1 MSPLNEADTRA
12 KLIDPKLKAALWGE
26 NQIEREHYFVKGK
39 AITSGRIYL
48 IGEESRRREPQRVD
62 YLLRYQGQM
71 IAVLEAKSEMY
82 AVDAGLEQAKSY
94 AAILDVPFAYA
105 SNGHSFIEFDFF
117 LNQSRELTAFPA
129 PDELWQRWE
138 QHRTRSYTTKSK
150 YVAESKPTYRIPAS
164 KQTNP
169 LLYPLCPKSVCG
181 KETRY
186 FQEVAIRRVIER
198 MLGNQKRIL
207 LTMATGTGKT
217 FTALQIA
224 WKIKKSGW
232 LKKPVLF
239 IADRIVLRDQAYNTF
254 APFGSGQ
261 SDPRA
266 IIEGGKFNANRDLYF
281 ALYQA
286 LDSDDDGEPLFKR
299 IPSDFFG
306 LIIID
311 ECHRSGFGKWK
322 EIFEHFPDAIQLGMT
337 ATPKQSENI
346 DTYAYF
352 CSEEPEILLNA
363 EDPSQGMWKPP
374 AYTYSLGQGIS
385 DGFLA
390 TYKVHKVRTSIDKE
404 GLHVQDAQRQGV
416 EIYVPEGADLRDTYR
431 TPQFEREI
439 TLPDRTKTL
448 IAHLAGL
455 LRRFGPTEK
464 TMIFCVDMDHARLV
478 ARLLQNEFAYLGYAD
493 YAVPIISEEGEAK
506 VWLERFQD
514 SDRKTPVVAT
524 TAELLSTGVDV
535 PSCRNIVF
543 MKTLSSPILF
553 KQIIGRGSRID
564 TITDKEWFRI
574 IDYTDATRLFDEW
587 DRPPEEFAVELEG
600 PRTACVE
607 GTVTDAESN
616 QLIVGASVTIL
627 IGPNEQ
633 QGPILTD
640 QNGHFS
646 FRDLPAG
653 TMRLSVVGPGFRRRR
668 VTVETAADL
677 TQTVVI
683 ELKPVSVPVEKI
695 KVSSLTVTIAEEA
708 TFLVESTGTQMTLS
722 EYLNYTR
729 DKVTHQA
736 PNWTTLLDV
745 WMNPVTREAFLQALE
760 AESIYVEVLG
770 EIMAKAD
777 VDQFD
782 LLAHIAFDKPLITRD
797 ERADAFLN
805 HEQRFMKDFDPRVRE
820 IILALL
826 NKYRFAGIQEMTNP
840 AVFRLSPFRE
850 MGQAPGVIKRF
861 GSVTALRDTLQ
872 EVQKRLY
879 DVEVA

>member
-1 MSPLNEADTRA
+1 MTPLNEADTRA
-12 KLIDPKLKAALWGE
+12 KLIDPKLKVSMWGE
-26 NQIEREHYFVKGK
+26 SQITREHYFVKRK
-39 AITSGRIYL
+39 AITGGRIYL

-62 YLLRYQGQM
+62 YLLRYNGQM

-82 AVDAGLEQAKSY
+82 PADAGLEQAKSY
-94 AAILDVPFAYA
+94 AIMLDVPFAYS
-105 SNGHSFIEFDFF
+105 SNGYNFVEFDFF
-117 LNQSRELTAFPA
+117 LNQSREITEFPK
-129 PDELWQRWE
+129 PEELWQRWE
-138 QHRTRSYTTKSK
+138 LYRSQLNKMVRK
-150 YVAESKPTYRIPAS
+150 QLAESNPEYRPPSAN
-164 KQTNP
+164 QTNP
-169 LLYPLCPKSVCG
+169 LLYPLCPKSICG
-181 KETRY
+181 KEVRY

-198 MLGNQKRIL
+198 MMRNQKRIL

-224 WKIKKSGW
+224 WKIKKSSW
-232 LKKPVLF
+232 LKKPILF
-239 IADRIVLRDQAYNTF
+239 IADRIVLRDQAYNAF
-254 APFGSGQ
+254 APFASGQ

-286 LDSDDDGEPLFKR
+286 LDSNIDGESLYKQ

-346 DTYAYF
+346 DTYSYF
-352 CSEEPEILLNA
+352 CSEEPEIPLNT
-363 EDPSQGMWKPP
+363 EDPSQGTWKPP

-390 TYKVHKVRTSIDKE
+390 TYKVHKVRTSIDKD
-404 GLHVQDAQRQGV
+404 GLHVQDAQRQGA

-448 IAHLAGL
+448 IEHLAGL

-464 TMIFCVDMDHARLV
+464 TMVFCVDMDHARLV
-478 ARLLQNEFAYLGYAD
+478 ARLLQSEFSHLGYTD
-493 YAVPIISEEGEAK
+493 YAVPIISEEGDAK
-506 VWLERFQD
+506 MWLERFQD
-514 SDRKTPVVAT
+514 SDRKTPVIAT

-543 MKTLSSPILF
+543 MKTISSPLLF

-587 DRPPEEFAVELEG
+587 DRPPEEPPVELEG
-600 PRTACVE
+600 PCTACIE
-607 GTVTDAESN
+607 GTVTDTESGR
-616 QLIVGASVTIL
+616 LIVGASVTIL

-633 QGPILTD
+633 RGPILTD
-640 QNGHFS
+640 PDGCFC

-668 VTVETAADL
+668 VTVETAADSI
-677 TQTVVI
+677 QTVII
-683 ELKPVSVPVEKI
+683 ELKSESVPVDKI
-695 KVSSLTVTIAEEA
+695 KVKSLTVTIAEEA
-708 TFLVESTGTQMTLS
+708 TFLVESTGVQMTLS

-729 DKVTHQA
+729 DKVTNQT
-736 PNWTTLLDV
+736 PNWATLMDV
-745 WMNPVTREAFLQALE
+745 WMNQMTREAFLQALE
-760 AESIYVEVLG
+760 ADSIYIEVLG

-782 LLAHIAFDKPLITRD
+782 LIAHIAFEKPIITRD
-797 ERADAFLN
+797 ERVDAFLN
-805 HEQRFMKDFDPRVRE
+805 HEQQFMKDLNQQVRE
-820 IILALL
+820 VILALL

-840 AVFRLSPFRE
+840 AVFRISPFRE

-861 GSVTALRDTLQ
+861 GSVTALRDMLQ
-872 EVQKRLY
+872 EIQKRLY
-879 DVEVA
+879 NAEVA